1 MKQIIYHLGT
11 FALSALIIPFIVIVL
26 LGCSTQLDQ
35 TGPYHGDQ
43 ALYAAHQTI
52 TTSYTV
58 FDAFLKFELANRQA
72 LTATP
77 EVTKLADDIRLHA
90 RDWFATAEALT
101 DAYAANPTP
110 GNKAS
115 LGQAIAVIQAAL
127 DQATKYL
134 VAQAPPK
141 PVPSLP

>member
-1 MKQIIYHLGT
+1 MKKIFHTLGLIACIIALAGCANHLD
-11 FALSALIIPFIVIVL
+11 S
-26 LGCSTQLDQ
+26 

-52 TTSYTV
+52 TASYTV
-58 FDAFLKFELANRQA
+58 LDAFLKFELANREA
-72 LTATP
+72 LKGTP

-90 RDWFATAEALT
+90 RDWWATAEALT

-110 GNKAS
+110 ANAVNLNKAI
-115 LGQAIAVIQAAL
+115 AIIQAAL

-134 VAQAPPK
+134 VTQPT
-141 PVPSLP
+141 S